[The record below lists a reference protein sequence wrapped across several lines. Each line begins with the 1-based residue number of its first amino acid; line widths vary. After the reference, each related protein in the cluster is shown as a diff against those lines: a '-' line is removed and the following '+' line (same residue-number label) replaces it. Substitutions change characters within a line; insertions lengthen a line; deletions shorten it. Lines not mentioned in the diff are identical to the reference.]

1 MMRLNE
7 NQLKAVKHVDGPLLI
22 IAGAGTGK
30 TSVIACRTANLIQ
43 NEGINPGNILA
54 LTFSNKAALEM
65 RNRIEQL
72 LDKSYD
78 DIWISTFH
86 SFCAEVLRENA
97 LEFGISPFFK
107 LITEPE
113 QLSLM
118 VTNIDSLNITYY
130 EVKGNPHGLL
140 KQMLSLISRA
150 KDEMITEQD
159 YTQFAKRLA
168 GSDKGKDL
176 DTLKIIE
183 GANVYS
189 NYQRLLLE
197 HDCVDFGD
205 LILYTISG
213 FKEKPHILRQYQKR
227 FQYILVDEFQD
238 TNFAQGQLL
247 DMLAASH
254 RNLCVVGDDDQ
265 SIYRFRGA
273 SIKNILD
280 FESRYPDAGV
290 VTLDENYRSSQYILD
305 ASHALI
311 VHNQSRRDKRLKAG
325 TSNKLSHCDSIRY
338 QSFATNNEQA
348 EHIAREIRNLLAQDE
363 TLKLSD
369 MAVLLRSIKTQSQPI
384 TAALEKEG
392 IPYNLIGG
400 SGFFERKEIRDILSW
415 LKAIDN
421 PFDTENLVRA
431 IDASPFCI
439 SPIHVCR
446 ISNWGKSN
454 SDLTLFDALME
465 VESIPNLET
474 KTIEGVQ
481 SFNSLIQNLIEQKET
496 LTAGEMARQ
505 AINKIRYRE
514 RLLESDTEELMIG
527 LTNLYKLENMAD
539 DFVSIE
545 GYSNLRSFLIYLSY
559 LMPSGEKSME
569 LPLFEAVNIMTI
581 HQAKGLE
588 FRVVFISDLAQSRF
602 PGSRRHI
609 PIDLPNELLKEE
621 LPDAS
626 SREIHLSEERRLF
639 YVGMTRAKERLYLF
653 HAKRYKDEQRENKPS
668 QFIKEA
674 IGEPPKTGGCHNK
687 ADISLER
694 DILSGFNLVKA
705 SLDIAREVKFK
716 KASKID
722 FEAILKHGMRSQIA
736 FVKSQLLSEKETEQ
750 FEGKLSMINKSI
762 KGMFAYDISDA
773 LLDPCMDIELKD
785 TFSGKIN
792 KKKRGVLKDKASYL
806 EFLPV
811 TDGGGLDITFS
822 ALNTYMKCPA
832 KFKYSFI
839 FKIPSKPT
847 VNIRVGSLLHNVL
860 EYFHKNYTKEG
871 ACLRDLLKVF
881 EDGWNMS
888 RLPDSIQW
896 RQFKERAITGLT
908 TYFENFRSDNNKPQ
922 YFERSFTLKV
932 GDHKIRGRVDRIDM
946 TPCCGYELIDY
957 KTGRT
962 WTQREVERDL
972 QLTVYTLGA
981 TESWGIKPKRAS
993 YYFILGNKRLSIDHQ
1008 DEQLE
1013 EAREKIMELAEGIL
1027 AENFDAK
1034 PEYQNCK
1041 YCDFVNLCNALES
1054 K

>member
-1 MMRLNE
+1 MRLNE
-7 NQLKAVKHVDGPLLI
+7 NQQKAVSYTDGPLLVL
-22 IAGAGTGK
+22 AGAGTGK
-30 TSVIACRTANLIQ
+30 TSVIAHRTVSLIQ
-43 NEGINPGNILA
+43 NKGINPGNILA
-54 LTFSNKAALEM
+54 LTFSNKATLEM

-72 LDKSYD
+72 LDRGYD

-118 VTNIDSLNITYY
+118 VTNVEKLNIRYY
-130 EVKGNPHGLL
+130 EVKGSPHGLL
-140 KQMLSLISRA
+140 QQMLSLISRA
-150 KDEMITEQD
+150 KDEMITPDE
-159 YTQFAKRLA
+159 YTQFATRLA

-183 GANVYS
+183 EANVYS
-189 NYQRLLLE
+189 NYQRLLME
-197 HDCVDFGD
+197 HDFVDFGD

-213 FKEKPHILRQYQKR
+213 FKEKSHILRQYQKK

-247 DMLAASH
+247 DMLATSH

-280 FESRYPDAGV
+280 FERRYPDAEV
-290 VTLDENYRSSQYILD
+290 VTLDENYRSSQEILD

-311 VHNQSRRDKRLKAG
+311 GHNQSRRDKRLKA
-325 TSNKLSHCDSIRY
+325 TFSNGLSHFDSIQY

-348 EHIAREIRNLLAQDE
+348 EHMAREIRNLLAQDE
-363 TLKLSD
+363 SLGLSD
-369 MAVLLRSIKTQSQPI
+369 IAVLLRSIKTQSQLI
-384 TAALEKEG
+384 AAALEREG

-400 SGFFERKEIRDILSW
+400 SGFFERKEIKDILSW
-415 LKAIDN
+415 LKAIEN

-431 IDASPFCI
+431 MDASPFRI

-454 SDLTLFDALME
+454 SDLPLFDALME
-465 VESIPNLET
+465 VESIPKLDTE
-474 KTIEGVQ
+474 TIEEVQ
-481 SFNSLIQNLIEQKET
+481 SFKSLIQDLIEQKET
-496 LTAGEMARQ
+496 VTAGEIARQ
-505 AINKIRYRE
+505 TINKIRYRE
-514 RLLESDTEELMIG
+514 RLLGDDTAERMIS
-527 LTNLYKLENMAD
+527 LTNLHKLESMAD
-539 DFVSIE
+539 DFFPIE
-545 GYSNLRSFLIYLSY
+545 GYSNLRSFLVYLSY
-559 LMPSGEKSME
+559 LMPSGEKAVE

-588 FRVVFISDLAQSRF
+588 FRVVFIPDLAQSRF
-602 PGSRRHI
+602 PGSRRHV

-626 SREIHLSEERRLF
+626 SREVHLSEQRRLF

-653 HAKRYKDEQRENKPS
+653 HAKRYKDEHRENKPS
-668 QFIKEA
+668 QFIQEA
-674 IGEPPKTGGCHNK
+674 IEEPPKTGYCDNK
-687 ADISLER
+687 ADISLEC
-694 DILSGFNLVKA
+694 DIFSGFNLVKT
-705 SLDIAREVKFK
+705 SMDIASEVRLK
-716 KASKID
+716 KAFNID
-722 FEAILKHGMRSQIA
+722 FKAVLKDGMRSQIA
-736 FVKSQLLSEKETEQ
+736 FMKSQLLSEEETEQ
-750 FEGKLSMINKSI
+750 FEGKLRMINKSI
-762 KGMFAYDISDA
+762 RDVFAHDVLDV
-773 LLDPCMDIELKD
+773 LLDPCMDRELRD
-785 TFSGKIN
+785 IFSGKIN
-792 KKKRGVLKDKASYL
+792 RGKRAASKKEASYS

-811 TDGGGLDITFS
+811 TDTGGLDITFS
-822 ALNTYMKCPA
+822 AMNTYMKCPA

-847 VNIRVGSLLHNVL
+847 VNIRVGSLLHSVL
-860 EYFHKNYTKEG
+860 EYFHKNYTREV
-871 ACLRDLLKVF
+871 ACLKDLLKVF

-896 RQFKERAITGLT
+896 RQFRAKAIAGLT
-908 TYFENFRSDNNKPQ
+908 TYFESFRYHDNTPQ
-922 YFERSFTLKV
+922 YFEKSFTLKV
-932 GDHKIRGRVDRIDM
+932 GNHKIRGRVDRIDM
-946 TPCCGYELIDY
+946 TPCGGYELIDY

-962 WTQREVERDL
+962 WTQREVEKDL

-981 TESWGIKPKRAS
+981 TESWGMKPQKAS
-993 YYFILGNKRLSIDHQ
+993 YYFILGNKRLSIEHQ
-1008 DEQLE
+1008 DEQLNQ
-1013 EAREKIMELAEGIL
+1013 AKSRIIELAEGIL

-1034 PEYQNCK
+1034 PEYQNCR
-1041 YCDFVNLCNALES
+1041 YCDFINLCNALER